1 MSEQPPKASPQNDS
15 PNRGLETANDGR
27 LDSRLEDDLWKL
39 FDAQSPVP
47 QPTSEEL
54 VAWLHGELD
63 PAQEELLME
72 RIADSPGAM
81 DRVLAMRRQ
90 HRASQNPSVAEPIDA
105 DTQKAVSSVMAAI
118 SEAPMQVQDPV
129 APGPSRLP
137 WIAAAVLAMA
147 FAAYTWIDSSEIR
160 RQHQIL
166 ENRLQVVQGIQV
178 DLQIAELYAS
188 SRLRSGSSN
197 APTDAAGTEESE
209 VRVDLSTSK
218 PSVLIL
224 TPQDPIPRAIYGIEI
239 LTQKGKSLWQG
250 ETSADETGV
259 VVISLPRG
267 FAGPGLARLE
277 LTDPTQGVER
287 FGLRFVEP
295 ADPEITP

>member
-15 PNRGLETANDGR
+15 PSRGLETANDGH
-27 LDSRLEDDLWKL
+27 LDRLEDDLWEL
-39 FDAQSPVP
+39 FDAQSPGP

-54 VAWLHGELD
+54 AAWLEGELD
-63 PAQEELLME
+63 PNQEELLME

-90 HRASQNPSVAEPIDA
+90 HRASQNPSGPIDA
-105 DTQKAVSSVMAAI
+105 DTRRAVSSVMAAV
-118 SEAPMQVQDPV
+118 SETPMQVQDPV

-166 ENRLQVVQGIQV
+166 ENRLQVAQGIQV

-188 SRLRSGSSN
+188 SRLRSGSSS
-197 APTDAAGTEESE
+197 APTEAAGIEESE
-209 VRVDLSTSK
+209 LRVDLSTSK

-224 TPQDPIPRAIYGIEI
+224 TPQDPIPRATYGIEI
-239 LTQKGKSLWQG
+239 LTQNGESLWQG